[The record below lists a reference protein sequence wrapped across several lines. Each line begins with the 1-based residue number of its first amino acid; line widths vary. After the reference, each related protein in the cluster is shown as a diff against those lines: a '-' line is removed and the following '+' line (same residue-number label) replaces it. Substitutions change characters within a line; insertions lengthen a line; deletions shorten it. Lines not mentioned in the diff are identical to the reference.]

1 MAYIGGGQAAAAYG
15 PGGFEELA
23 EVLCL
28 YATTMQV
35 ESALEAVPVIKSAVD
50 KLAAA
55 TFRQRVQGQLEQL
68 SGGQER
74 LLTVQQLQY
83 GCCCCAFKLAI
94 GVHHH
99 WPGQLA
105 DLTALAASSAQVLR
119 RLEPNNPAS
128 YVWQATALGVVS
140 KGPKVAQQV
149 ECYLQ
154 AARLGQEQRS
164 DYWAL
169 SGAAKALHLA
179 TCCPLEVGRSSLAA
193 ALELYE
199 QTAET
204 ALRCCKRLLPAAWVM
219 PLGHD
224 EQMARHLLHR
234 VQGQLQLLRQASS
247 RGRGD
252 IVREARTAVLA
263 SAAAQR
269 AAAANEHERISVQ
282 GDLGLCPAALVCN
295 GCGELA
301 AGLRRC
307 ARCKQAQY
315 CRCAGAV
322 AWLVLN
328 SCTALAHGC
337 YMAGD
342 GGLSSCVALV
352 PPSPAAASARWSTGA
367 STSTSAAPPDTQTTR
382 QHTDVPFS
390 LHQHPAACVV
400 LEISAPIAVLV
411 KYYM

>member
-1 MAYIGGGQAAAAYG
+1 MLLALAKLARADYCCPVPLPILGQASTHCMAYVGDRQAAAAYG
-15 PGGFEELA
+15 PGGYEELA

-28 YATTMQV
+28 YATTMQT

-55 TFRQRVQGQLEQL
+55 TFRQRVQSQLEQL
-68 SGGQER
+68 SGWQER

-83 GCCCCAFKLAI
+83 GCCCCAFKYAI
-94 GVHHH
+94 LVHHH

-105 DLTALAASSAQVLR
+105 DLTALAAGSALVLR

-128 YVWQATALGVVS
+128 YVCQATALGVAS
-140 KGPKVAQQV
+140 DGPKVAQQV

-204 ALRCCKRLLPAAWVM
+204 ALRRCKRLLPVAWVLA
-219 PLGHD
+219 LGHGV
-224 EQMARHLLHR
+224 QMARALLPR
-234 VQGQLQLLRQASS
+234 VHGQLKLLRQASS
-247 RGRGD
+247 SSRGNSGT
-252 IVREARTAVLA
+252 EARTALLA
-263 SAAAQR
+263 SASAQR

-282 GDLGLCPAALVCN
+282 GDLGLCPAAVVCN

-301 AGLRRC
+301 VGLRRC

-322 AWLVLN
+322 AWLVLS
-328 SCTALAHGC
+328 SCTALAHYC
-337 YMAGD
+337 YMASATI
-342 GGLSSCVALV
+342 LILRCTC
-352 PPSPAAASARWSTGA
+352 SPFPRSRECQMEHWG
-367 STSTSAAPPDTQTTR
+367 
-382 QHTDVPFS
+382 QHK
-390 LHQHPAACVV
+390 HECRPA
-400 LEISAPIAVLV
+400 
-411 KYYM
+411 